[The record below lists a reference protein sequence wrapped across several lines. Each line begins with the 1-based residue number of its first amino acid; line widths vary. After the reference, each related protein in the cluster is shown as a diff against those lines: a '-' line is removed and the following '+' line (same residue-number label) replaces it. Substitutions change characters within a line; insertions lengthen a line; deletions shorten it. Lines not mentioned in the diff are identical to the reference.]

1 MSNVK
6 GLVTYFNFDC
16 FGFYRL
22 RKGKNE
28 FNSGTID
35 DILISMES
43 WLKGKKLKQTMV
55 TASKDV
61 YCRDFKRN
69 AKTKDAV
76 LVIWKGVGSRSGG
89 VGGAYEDENL
99 AASTKETLTT
109 GTEVSGKK
117 ILWGQ
122 PSYYWLIPEYNK
134 IAAIKFPSS
143 VSDTTLA
150 CQYIKAFVDF
160 RMRSENKK
168 TTTVAR
174 ELENGTKTLYDRT
187 TFIGVEE
194 GGKKKFSMVFKC
206 IARQYKKDT
215 SSADF
220 NKIAQDASHIVYR
233 DTIDKSVID
242 GRSKWIKALSKVGS
256 LFSNDENDNYDA
268 GENDHRELELI
279 IEANPTVEELQAM
292 FDDYANNP
300 REEGEWY
307 NIGLK
312 RNGRSGSTT
321 WLDEFILKDEIY
333 LNMNNDK
340 DEYYSAEEVL
350 SVLTMNRGRLVNSL
364 SKPLTQIHTQTM
376 SEDKDELPNTEER
389 TA

>member
-6 GLVTYFNFDC
+6 GLVTYFNFDY
-16 FGFYRL
+16 FGFYRQ
-22 RKGKNE
+22 RQNKTE
-28 FNSGTID
+28 YHSGSLD
-35 DILISMES
+35 EILKAMET

-55 TASKDV
+55 TTSKDV

-69 AKTKDAV
+69 AETNDAV
-76 LVIWKGVGSRSGG
+76 LVIWKGVGTRSGG
-89 VGGAYEDENL
+89 VGGAYEDENI

-109 GTEVSGKK
+109 GSEVSGKRV
-117 ILWGQ
+117 LWGQ

-143 VSDTTLA
+143 ISDTTLA

-160 RMRSENKK
+160 RMKSENRNVSSV
-168 TTTVAR
+168 TR
-174 ELENGTKTLYDRT
+174 ELEDGRKVLFDRT
-187 TFIGVEE
+187 TFTGVEE
-194 GGKKKFSMVFKC
+194 DGEKKFSMTFKC
-206 IARQYKKDT
+206 IARQYKKET

-220 NKIAQDASHIVYR
+220 KSIADEASHIVYR

-256 LFSNDENDNYDA
+256 LFNMGDEDDFDA
-268 GENDHRELELI
+268 GASDSNELELI
-279 IEANPTVEELQAM
+279 IEATPTVEELQAM
-292 FDDYANNP
+292 FEDYAANP

-312 RNGRSGSTT
+312 RNGRNGSTT
-321 WLDEFILKDEIY
+321 WLDEFIVKDEIN
-333 LNMNNDK
+333 LDVNGSQ

-350 SVLTMNRGRLVNSL
+350 STLTMHRSRLVKSL
-364 SKPLTQIHTQTM
+364 IKPVTQIHT
-376 SEDKDELPNTEER
+376 EAKGKDEEELPNQQQQI
-389 TA
+389 A